1 MEYKIGRSN
10 QRQAKDAV
18 NEAVR
23 GFGKP
28 KLILAFS
35 GVDQFEECH
44 KELAARFPDSVVMG
58 ASTYVGLCADGAF
71 KNQLLVLAIEDG
83 IDCYAD
89 VLEDADKYPLRYVNR
104 VKQCVNKLGN
114 TQNSV
119 CIEFSSAFLGCEESV
134 LATLNSVLQGKNIPL
149 LGGTAGDD
157 CSGKRTFVALNGR
170 VWQNAAVFV
179 LLRNKGGKIH
189 FYRENIY
196 CPTKHQFVATKVDI
210 EKRIVYEYNRRPAA
224 QCVAEALNTTVDG
237 LSKYLDSYPM
247 GRLVGDEMYITANC
261 AVAERQGMMYH
272 ARVYNDARMALLEP
286 RDYKE
291 IVRQTRQQIQKDVKG
306 KTLTI
311 MVHCLARSLLFEGDG
326 YLDTF
331 AKETGREIGAY
342 IGFSGYGEQLNQQHF
357 NQTMALA
364 VFE

>member
-18 NEAVR
+18 DEAVR
-23 GFGKP
+23 GLRKP
-28 KLILAFS
+28 KLIMAFS
-35 GVDQFEECH
+35 GIDQFEEYQ
-44 KELAARFPDSVVMG
+44 KELAARFPDSIVMG
-58 ASTYVGLCADGAF
+58 ASTYVGLCVDGAF
-71 KNQLLVLAIEDG
+71 KNQLMVLGIEDG

-89 VLEDADKYPLRYVNR
+89 VLEDADQYPLRYVNR
-104 VKQCVNKLGN
+104 VKECVSKLGSV
-114 TQNSV
+114 QNSV
-119 CIEFSSAFLGCEESV
+119 CISFSAAFLGCEESV
-134 LATLNSVLQGKNIPL
+134 LATLNSVLLEKNIPL

-157 CSGKRTFVALNGR
+157 CSGKKTFVALNGK
-170 VWQNAAVFV
+170 VWTNAAVFV
-179 LLRNKGGKIH
+179 MLRNKGGKIR

-247 GRLVGDEMYITANC
+247 GRIVGDEMYITANC

-272 ARVYNDARMALLEP
+272 ARVYNNARMALLEP
-286 RDYKE
+286 GDYKE
-291 IVRQTRQQIQKDVKG
+291 IVHQTRQQIKRENSG
-306 KTLTI
+306 KTLTF

-331 AKETGREIGAY
+331 AKETGREIGDY
-342 IGFSGYGEQLNQQHF
+342 IAFSGYGEQLNQQHF
-357 NQTMALA
+357 NQTMAAA